1 MKLSEVDLTI
11 VKEYLRQDSDE
22 DDRLIEVM
30 IQSAKS
36 HICNYT
42 GQTLEAL
49 EASEDVVIAMLVLV
63 ADFYDNRVLNVNEK
77 TNMRINSML
86 EGLLGRHSVNLL

>member
-22 DDRLIEVM
+22 DDRLIEAM

-36 HICNYT
+36 YICNYT
-42 GQTLEAL
+42 GQTDEAL
-49 EASEDVVIAMLVLV
+49 EASEDVVIAVLVLV
-63 ADFYDNRVLNVNEK
+63 ADFYDNRVLKVNEK
-77 TNMRINSML
+77 ANMRVNSML
-86 EGLLGRHSVNLL
+86 ESLLGRHSVNLM